1 MALIAVPEPKFRKS
15 LAAMRSE
22 YRRRKATQAAHRG
35 RHVAP
40 DLLPRRLLIPLIL
53 LILGGGTSAAALMT
67 FGVPK
72 SIGDRQ
78 LEVALR
84 QVAAQQHLVPL
95 RTPLSGDSEQVK
107 LGKALF
113 FDKLLSGNKD
123 ISCAG
128 CHAPAFA
135 LTDAIPL
142 SIGTGGHKLGP
153 ERTLGVGRDFIPRH
167 APDLFN
173 RGDAAWTTMMWDAR
187 IVQEPDGRVRIP
199 DVPEPIEGLDGAL
212 AGQVVHTVLNP
223 AEMRGLPGDVTALDE
238 HNELAVL
245 QTPEEIWQGITARIM
260 AVEGY
265 ARQMQRAYPDTLP
278 EDIDIRHIAN
288 AIAAYER
295 AALTFADTPWDRWL
309 GGDEE
314 ALSVRQKQGALL
326 FYGAAGCAQ
335 CHSGVLFTDQQVHNL
350 AVPQLRP
357 RAAGLDPGAGSFGG
371 EQYAFRTPPL
381 RQVTMTAPYM
391 HSGAYAPLKQAIR
404 HHADPEGMLRRYSPR
419 ALRDDV
425 EALALR
431 GPATENALLAAVAPE
446 LDEIPELTDEDLS
459 LLVAFLGALT
469 DPAASELKAVVP
481 VLPSPSA
488 LTVDYDD

>member
-1 MALIAVPEPKFRKS
+1 MIAVPEPKFRKS
-15 LAAMRSE
+15 LDAMRAD
-22 YRRRKATQAAHRG
+22 YRRRKTNQFATRRQR
-35 RHVAP
+35 VAQ
-40 DLLPRRLLIPLIL
+40 DLLPKHLIIPLMFVIL
-53 LILGGGTSAAALMT
+53 VGGSAAAALMT

-72 SIGDRQ
+72 TAGDPA
-78 LEVALR
+78 LEAALR
-84 QVAAQQHLVPL
+84 QVTAREQLVPL
-95 RTPLSGDSEQVK
+95 REPLAGESEQVK

-142 SIGTGGHKLGP
+142 SIGTGGKKLGP
-153 ERTLGVGRDFIPRH
+153 ERTLGEGTDFIPRH

-199 DVPEPIEGLDGAL
+199 DLPEPIEGLDGAL
-212 AGQVVHTVLNP
+212 AGQVVHTVMNP
-223 AEMRGLPGDVTALDE
+223 AEMRGMPGDLTVLKE

-245 QTPEEIWQGITARIM
+245 EGPEAIWQGITARVM

-265 ARQMQRAYPDTLP
+265 ARQMQRAYPNTPP
-278 EDIDIRHIAN
+278 EEIDIRNIAN

-295 AALTFADTPWDRWL
+295 AALTFANTPWDRWL
-309 GGDEE
+309 AGD
-314 ALSVRQKQGALL
+314 ASAFTDRQKQGAIL
-326 FYGAAGCAQ
+326 FYEKASCGT
-335 CHSGVLFTDQQVHNL
+335 CHSGTLLTDQQVHNL

-357 RAAGLDPGAGSFGG
+357 AVAGLDPGAGSFGG
-371 EQYAFRTPPL
+371 EAYAFRTPPL

-391 HSGAYAPLKQAIR
+391 HSGAYASLKDAIR
-404 HHADPEGMLRRYSPR
+404 QHADPAGMLRKYSPK

-425 EALALR
+425 EGLALR
-431 GPATENALLAAVAPE
+431 GAATESALLAAVAPE
-446 LDEIPELTDEDLS
+446 LEAIGELKDEEIALIIG
-459 LLVAFLGALT
+459 FLEALN

-488 LTVDYDD
+488 LSVDYDE